1 MTDNS
6 SRRKTIQAILIKV
19 ARNDAKIRKQK
30 QNKVE
35 LLALDPGIREAVRI
49 LRDSGID
56 TLSSCEGRRS
66 PGYHPKRDG
75 PHHGDWPYV
84 ILNGTTADAFMA
96 LGAVLRQGL
105 PVRSI
110 EQSWFVYPE
119 APSVPVGP
127 QWRITF
133 WEKHTPR

>member
-1 MTDNS
+1 M
-6 SRRKTIQAILIKV
+6 
-19 ARNDAKIRKQK
+19 AKRTRIPWNQ
-30 QNKVE
+30 
-35 LLALDPGIREAVRI
+35 LDHGIREVVRA
-49 LRDSGID
+49 LSSGGVR
-56 TLSSCEGRRS
+56 TLSSCEGRKN

-84 ILNGTTADAFMA
+84 TIDGTTADAFLA
-96 LGAVLRQGL
+96 LGFALKSGF

-119 APSVPVGP
+119 SPTVAVGP

-133 WEKHTPR
+133 WEKADA